1 MRNDPLKG
9 WQVDPKA
16 IRYAG
21 HDLQRPECIL
31 AERDGTL
38 WSADARGG
46 VMQIRPDGSQTLI
59 AQPDPHVDIIRDAGK
74 SLLGGTLPIGSG
86 SPFPPPP
93 IRGARPSIRGSRTV
107 ILC

>member
-1 MRNDPLKG
+1 MPTNPLKG
-9 WQVDPKA
+9 WRIDPKD
-16 IRYAG
+16 IKYAG

-59 AQPDPHVDIIRDAGK
+59 ALAVRRRDVRQTRHAASGAAGW
-74 SLLGGTLPIGSG
+74 L
-86 SPFPPPP
+86 
-93 IRGARPSIRGSRTV
+93 AH
-107 ILC
+107 